1 MVNTLFLPELREM
14 LAQHNE
20 VELREF
26 CEALHP
32 SRTADFMDG
41 LTPDEAW
48 QILKFADQEKA
59 GEIFGFFEHSF
70 QKDIIETQN
79 RDEIAALIAELSS
92 DDRVDILSDVD
103 SEIKEDLLRRLPADD
118 RRDIMRLSQYPE
130 GTAGSMM
137 ATEFMKLS
145 ENLTI
150 GDAIKEVGKQSE
162 YFETIYYVYI
172 VDDEG
177 HLRGVVSARQLLAGL
192 RSPQTKLADIM
203 ESALITVKTRDD
215 QTEVV
220 KKVARMDLLAI
231 PVVDDENHIV
241 GIITHDDVIDVVRE
255 EAQDDLVKSAAIEP
269 LEDTYLNTS
278 ILTFSY
284 KRGLWLL
291 VLFLGSLMT
300 ATALQSYDR
309 QLEAWAW
316 LVPFIPMIIST
327 GGNSGNQSATLI
339 IAALVHGEVTVR
351 DWFRVV
357 TREIIM
363 GILLGL
369 KLGFVGYLI
378 VVFLF
383 PSVPGFPQVL
393 VVPITLV
400 MVILTGTVMG
410 ATLPLFFKRLGL
422 DPALMSNP
430 FVAGI
435 VDILGILIYL
445 TVAGLFL
452 APPELG

>member
-1 MVNTLFLPELREM
+1 M
-14 LAQHNE
+14 LAENNE
-20 VELREF
+20 AELREF
-26 CEALHP
+26 CVTLHP

-41 LTPDEAW
+41 LTPGEAW
-48 QILKFADQEKA
+48 QILKHAERSRA
-59 GEIFGFFEHSF
+59 SEIFGFFDHDF
-70 QKDIIETQN
+70 QKQIIETQD
-79 RDEIAALIAELSS
+79 REEIALLIAELSS
-92 DDRVDILSDVD
+92 DDRVDLLSDVD
-103 SEIKEDLLRRLPADD
+103 EDIKEDLLKRLPVDE

-130 GTAGSMM
+130 GTAGSIM
-137 ATEFMKLS
+137 ATEFMKLP
-145 ENLTI
+145 ETLTI
-150 GDAIKEVGKQSE
+150 GEAIREIGKQSE
-162 YFETIYYVYI
+162 HVETIYYVYI

-192 RSPQTKLADIM
+192 RNPLTKLSEIM
-203 ESALITVKTRDD
+203 ETALISANAQED
-215 QTEVV
+215 QADVV

-255 EAQDDLVKSAAIEP
+255 EAQDDLVRSAAVEP

-309 QLEAWAW
+309 HLEAWAW

-339 IAALVHGEVTVR
+339 IAALVHGEVTVK
-351 DWFRVV
+351 DWLRVIV
-357 TREIIM
+357 REFIM

-378 VVFLF
+378 VLFFF

-393 VVPITLV
+393 IVPLTLV
-400 MVILTGTVMG
+400 MVILTGTITG
-410 ATLPLFFKRLGL
+410 ATLPLFFKFLGL

-435 VDILGILIYL
+435 VDILGIIIYL
-445 TVAGLFL
+445 TIAGFFL
-452 APPELG
+452 PSPFSS